1 MSSKSRIEPRRTV
14 LGALVALGA
23 ALGGCSDI
31 YYDRRET
38 IALGAD
44 DHLATNEVLQMVDPW
59 PRYVGNKNIAFNGQ
73 RMQAAVECYR
83 YDKVTPP
90 VNAATSSIAQQR
102 DQRQA
107 SGECPARNLAPAQGA
122 PAAPVA
128 GPGAYK

>member
-1 MSSKSRIEPRRTV
+1 MSSKSRTEPRRKV

-44 DHLATNEVLQMVDPW
+44 DHLAANEVLQMVDPW

-73 RMQAAVECYR
+73 RMQTAVECYR

-90 VNAATSSIAQQR
+90 ANAATTSIAQQQA
-102 DQRQA
+102 QR
-107 SGECPARNLAPAQGA
+107 
-122 PAAPVA
+122 
-128 GPGAYK
+128 

>member
-1 MSSKSRIEPRRTV
+1 MSSKSRTEPRRKV

-44 DHLATNEVLQMVDPW
+44 DHLAANEVLQMVDPW

-73 RMQAAVECYR
+73 RMQTAVECYR

-90 VNAATSSIAQQR
+90 ANAATTSIAQQQA
-102 DQRQA
+102 QRQA
-107 SGECPARNLAPAQGA
+107 TAECPARNLAPAQGA

-128 GPGAYK
+128 YK